1 MIKDM
6 SITEYLDG
14 FVNQPI
20 NDIPAYLKCGLW
32 NLILDFAKNI
42 NLELNIDDLREKY
55 SKVKRTIV

>member
-1 MIKDM
+1 M
-6 SITEYLDG
+6 SPIQYLDG

-20 NDIPAYLKCGLW
+20 NDVPAYLKCGLW

-42 NLELNIDDLREKY
+42 NLELNIDELREKY